1 MAVATSYLSYL
12 TTLFFH
18 FLLGLMFIFG
28 LSGCGQPEANDE
40 DLRWIEKHAEA
51 IAASKKSGLPILV
64 NFTGSDW
71 CGWCVKL
78 HKEVFATKEFK
89 EWAATNV
96 VLLELDFP
104 SKKAQDAAI
113 KAKNQELAKQYNVEG
128 YPTILI
134 LDATGKKLGE
144 LGYEAGGPKVWIAKF
159 TEQLKAGGGK

>member
-1 MAVATSYLSYL
+1 MTILSQRLSSSIFRPLLTWVAALVIGISL
-12 TTLFFH
+12 H
-18 FLLGLMFIFG
+18 AADEIKG
-28 LSGCGQPEANDE
+28 SGW
-40 DLRWIEKHAEA
+40 LEKHAEA
-51 IAASKKSGLPILV
+51 IAASKKSGLPMLV

-104 SKKAQDAAI
+104 NKKAQDAAI
-113 KAKNQELAKQYNVEG
+113 KAKNEELAKQYKVEG

-134 LDATGKKLGE
+134 LDGTGKKIGE
-144 LGYEAGGPKVWIAKF
+144 LGYVAGGPTVWIAEF
-159 TEQLKAGGGK
+159 TKQYKAGGGK

>member
-1 MAVATSYLSYL
+1 MAVVTSHLSYL
-12 TTLFFH
+12 TILVFR
-18 FLLGLMFIFG
+18 FLLGLVVIFG
-28 LSGCGQPEANDE
+28 VFGCGQPEANDE
-40 DLRWIEKHAEA
+40 DLGWIKKHAEA
-51 IAASKKSGLPILV
+51 IAASKKSGLPMLV

-104 SKKAQDAAI
+104 NKKAQDAAI
-113 KAKNQELAKQYNVEG
+113 KAKNEELAKQYKVEG

-134 LDATGKKLGE
+134 LDGTGKKIGE
-144 LGYEAGGPKVWIAKF
+144 LGYVAGGPTVWIAEF
-159 TEQLKAGGGK
+159 TKQYKAGGGK

>member
-1 MAVATSYLSYL
+1 MTILTHRLSSSILRPLLAWVAALVVGISL
-12 TTLFFH
+12 H
-18 FLLGLMFIFG
+18 AADEIKG
-28 LSGCGQPEANDE
+28 SG
-40 DLRWIEKHAEA
+40 WMEKHADA
-51 IAASKKSGLPILV
+51 ISASKKSGLPILV

-71 CGWCVKL
+71 CGWCIKL

-113 KAKNQELAKQYNVEG
+113 KARNQELAKQYDIQG

-144 LGYEAGGPKVWIAKF
+144 LGYVAGGPTVWIAEF
-159 TEQLKAGGGK
+159 TKQHQAGGAK